1 MAPEGAH
8 AASEHDDD
16 RVSLHPL
23 SFEDALRGLVAV
35 KPKQATDD
43 GEGEQGDADG

>member
-1 MAPEGAH
+1 MAPGGVR

-16 RVSLHPL
+16 GVSLHPL

-35 KPKQATDD
+35 KPKQTDYETEDSD
-43 GEGEQGDADG
+43 GDRS